1 MNQATTNETQ
11 YRGINR
17 TICIGLGGTGRD
29 VLMRIRRL
37 IVDRYGDLNNLPIVS
52 FVHIDTDK
60 ASTQVTGIRTGSSY
74 HGVDLSFKE
83 AEKVS
88 ATMSSKD
95 VTMFVD
101 GLERRSEYNSYGP
114 YDHIGIWFPPQLL
127 RNIKAVEEGAKGI
140 RPVGRLAFFHNYQK
154 VKTAIETAERRTRG
168 HESLLLKSGFK
179 IEPGLSI
186 FVVGSLCGGTGSGMF
201 LDVAYSLRNLYGDQ
215 GARIFGYLVIS
226 PELYG
231 NTPNMNANTYAAL
244 KELNHYSNPGTE
256 FAACY
261 DIENLSIIKEKRPPF
276 DYAYLLSNQ
285 TGGEYEILTQ
295 GKLCN
300 VIAHKIALEFSG
312 ELGSVVKG
320 NRDNF
325 LQHII
330 QPDKHPR
337 PNTQRYLTFGLSA
350 IYFPRDT
357 IIQIALT
364 KVSSEL
370 VRFWLNGK
378 GQSPD
383 PVNLLEQFLI
393 QNHWQSDLAKR
404 DGLINKLSESVEE
417 SSKTF
422 SNSLKTWQT
431 KLLKLIS
438 ECKNKDDRTNVRQ
451 QLATE
456 FTKQFR
462 TVQPGET
469 ESIRG
474 YWLTKLIQSA
484 PKIAKEL
491 NTNIDDYLIKLLT
504 PIEAKFSIRNTR
516 NWLEALQHEL
526 HKYQRDL
533 QESIT
538 DCGGMKRIEDVERK
552 WDNTDQIIE
561 ELENKF
567 MLIGNLKNSQFQ
579 DESKKAI
586 QEVCKLIRHNF
597 DLTVLQET
605 LKIVNH
611 LQKRIQEREKQ
622 VAAFSSLIEDL
633 QSAYEKEERELKQ
646 LNFDEMS
653 GEAIFDSEDIELCYQ
668 TMLPE
673 NDLRS
678 QLVLASSAITEATGK
693 DPSLAFLLNRERVTY
708 SQIKQEIDPKVVKIF
723 AFRGS
728 NIVNSVIKRFM
739 KKYSSSAGAT
749 RLTQI
754 MQEAQPLLRLN
765 LNDPYFRD
773 DPAKSSKLIGY
784 KDTDESDVTE
794 FKKLLTQDLGIS
806 SSVLKAIQADDEIL
820 IVNEYAGFPL
830 RLISSL
836 ERMRN
841 PYIREQNSGTS
852 FLHNDARASFSDI
865 IPPDARIIEQLEDIF
880 YPCLALEL
888 LNENQENQE
897 VEFQHYDSFRDSYYT
912 AAVSANWMQALED
925 LANNRNMA
933 NTLQKILDDVISDM
947 QNDPTLWDNEYLPK
961 LRQFPDKLKKI
972 PEDSPNFPYIQK
984 VYVSPDNMQ
993 PTIKE
998 GVINR
1003 FWKKMEAMFK
1013 NRNQNSL
1020 PPRDKIENQKALV
1033 GEIVASS
1040 PLDNS
1045 DTQNQDKLRSEL
1057 ARLKEL
1063 FDNNLIPQE
1072 YYQIQMQKILDK
1084 YLT

>member
-1 MNQATTNETQ
+1 MTQASANETQ

-60 ASTQVTGIRTGSSY
+60 AATQVTGIRTGSTY
-74 HGVDLSFKE
+74 HGIDLSFQE

-127 RNIKAVEEGAKGI
+127 RNIKAIEEGAKGI

-168 HESLLLKSGFK
+168 HESLLLSSGLK

-201 LDVAYSLRNLYGDQ
+201 LDVAYSLRNIYGEQ
-215 GARIFGYLVIS
+215 GSRIFGYLVIS

-231 NTPNMNANTYAAL
+231 NAPNMSANTYAAL

-256 FAACY
+256 FEACY
-261 DIENLSIIKEKRPPF
+261 DIANLAIIQEKRPPF
-276 DYAYLLSNQ
+276 DYTYLLSHQ
-285 TGGEYEILTQ
+285 TGSEYEILTQ

-312 ELGSVVKG
+312 ELGPVIKG

-337 PNTQRYLTFGLSA
+337 PNSQRYLTFGLSA

-364 KVSSEL
+364 KVSSAL
-370 VRFWLNGK
+370 VKFWLNGK

-383 PVNLLEQFLI
+383 PINLLEQFLI
-393 QNHWQSDLAKR
+393 QHHWHNDLVKR
-404 DGLINKLSESVEE
+404 DGLTNKLAESVEE
-417 SSKTF
+417 SNKTF
-422 SNSLKTWQT
+422 SNSIKTWQN
-431 KLLKLIS
+431 KLSKLIS
-438 ECKNKDDRTNVRQ
+438 ECKNKDDRANVRQ

-456 FTKQFR
+456 FYKQFR
-462 TVQPGET
+462 TIQPGET

-474 YWLTKLIQSA
+474 YWLTKLIQTA
-484 PKIAKEL
+484 PKIIKEL
-491 NTNIDDYLIKLLT
+491 STNIDDYLIQLLT
-504 PIEAKFSIRNTR
+504 PIEVNFSIKNSR

-538 DCGGMKRIEDVERK
+538 DFGGIKRIEDVERK
-552 WDNTDQIIE
+552 WDNIEQIIE

-579 DESKKAI
+579 EECKKAI

-597 DLTVLQET
+597 DLTVIQET
-605 LKIVNH
+605 LKIVNQ
-611 LQKRIQEREKQ
+611 LQKHVQEREKQ
-622 VAAFSSLIEDL
+622 VAAFSSLVQDL

-653 GEAIFDSEDIELCYQ
+653 GEAIFDTEDIELCYQ

-673 NDLRS
+673 NDLRP
-678 QLVLASSAITEATGK
+678 QLVLASSTLTEETGRGV
-693 DPSLAFLLNRERVTY
+693 SLAFFLNMERTTHP
-708 SQIKQEIDPKVVKIF
+708 QIKQEIDLKVDSLF
-723 AFRGS
+723 AFRGR
-728 NIVNSVIKRFM
+728 NIVSSVIKRFM
-739 KKYSSSAGAT
+739 QKYSLAARST
-749 RLTQI
+749 RLKQI
-754 MQEAQPLLRLN
+754 MEEAQPLLRLN
-765 LNDPYFRD
+765 LSDPYFRD
-773 DPAKSSKLIGY
+773 DPAKSSKLVGY
-784 KDTDESDVTE
+784 KDTDESDVRD
-794 FKKLLTQDLGIS
+794 FKKLITQDLGVS
-806 SSVLKAIQADDEIL
+806 TTVLKAIQADDEIL

-830 RLISSL
+830 RLINSL

-841 PYIREQNSGTS
+841 PYIREHNSGTS
-852 FLHNDARASFSDI
+852 FLHNDSRTAFPDI
-865 IPPDARIIEQLEDIF
+865 IPPDARRMEELEDIF

-888 LNENQENQE
+888 LTENQETQE
-897 VEFQHYDSFRDSYYT
+897 LEFQHYDTFQNSYYT
-912 AAVSANWMQALED
+912 AAVSANWMEALED

-933 NTLQKILDDVISDM
+933 ETLKKILDDIISEIENNP
-947 QNDPTLWDNEYLPK
+947 QLWENQYLPK
-961 LRQFPDKLKKI
+961 LRQFPDKLRTI
-972 PEDSPNFPYIQK
+972 PEDSPNFPYIQR
-984 VYVSPDNMQ
+984 VYVSPDNIQ
-993 PTIKE
+993 PTVRE

-1003 FWKKMEAMFK
+1003 FVKKMEAK
-1013 NRNQNSL
+1013 LNQKNSL
-1020 PPRDKIENQKALV
+1020 SARDNIGNQKALV
-1033 GEIVASS
+1033 GEIVPNSS
-1040 PLDNS
+1040 LNNTDNRSKRRQELEQLKQDLD
-1045 DTQNQDKLRSEL
+1045 QDFLTSE
-1057 ARLKEL
+1057 
-1063 FDNNLIPQE
+1063 E
-1072 YYQIQMQKILDK
+1072 YEREKQKIFLQ
-1084 YLT
+1084 YPL

>member
-1 MNQATTNETQ
+1 MTQASAKETQ

-60 ASTQVTGIRTGSSY
+60 AATQVTGIRTGSTY

-95 VTMFVD
+95 VTMFVE

-114 YDHIGIWFPPQLL
+114 YDHIGRWFPSELL
-127 RNIKAVEEGAKGI
+127 QDIGAIEDGAKCI

-154 VKTAIETAERRTRG
+154 IKTSIVAAENRTRG
-168 HESLLLKSGFK
+168 HESFLLKSGLR
-179 IEPGLSI
+179 IDTGLNI

-201 LDVAYSLRNLYGDQ
+201 LDVAYSLQDIYRDET
-215 GARIFGYLVIS
+215 AKIFGYLVIS
-226 PELYG
+226 PDLYS
-231 NTPNMNANTYAAL
+231 NTNKMITNTYAAL
-244 KELNHYSNPGTE
+244 KELNYYSTPGTTFE
-256 FAACY
+256 AVY
-261 DIENLSIIKEKRPPF
+261 DLENSVIVRNKHEPF
-276 DYAYLLSNQ
+276 NYTYLISSKTL
-285 TGGEYEILTQ
+285 GEYQILSQ

-300 VIAHKIALEFSG
+300 VIAHKIALDFSG
-312 ELGSVVKG
+312 ELAPVMKS

-325 LQHII
+325 KEKMIES
-330 QPDKHPR
+330 DKHPR
-337 PNTQRYLTFGLSA
+337 SNTQRYLTFGLSA

-364 KVSSEL
+364 KVSSYL
-370 VRFWLNGK
+370 VKFWLNGK

-383 PVNLLEQFLI
+383 PMNLLEQFLI
-393 QNHWQSDLAKR
+393 QNQWQSDPAKR
-404 DGLINKLSESVEE
+404 DGLTNRLASSVAESN
-417 SSKTF
+417 KTF
-422 SNSLKTWQT
+422 SNSQKTWQS
-431 KLLKLIS
+431 KLSKLIS

-451 QLATE
+451 LLATE

-474 YWLTKLIQSA
+474 YWLTKLMQAA

-491 NTNIDDYLIKLLT
+491 SNNIDDYLIQLLT
-504 PIEAKFSIRNTR
+504 PAEPNFSIRNTR

-526 HKYQRDL
+526 HSYQRDL
-533 QESIT
+533 QESIP
-538 DCGGMKRIEDVERK
+538 DLGGQKRIEDVERK
-552 WDNTDQIIE
+552 WDNTNQIIE

-579 DESKKAI
+579 DECKKVI
-586 QEVCKLIRHNF
+586 QQICKLIWHNF

-605 LKIVNH
+605 LKIVNQ
-611 LQKRIQEREKQ
+611 LQKHVQEREKQ

-673 NDLRS
+673 NDLRD
-678 QLVLASSAITEATGK
+678 QLVRASSALTEETGK
-693 DPSLAFLLNRERVTY
+693 GSSLAFFLNIERTTHH
-708 SQIKQEIDPKVVKIF
+708 QIKQEIELKIDSLF

-728 NIVNSVIKRFM
+728 NIVTSVIKRFM
-739 KKYSSSAGAT
+739 QKYSLSARST
-749 RLTQI
+749 RLAQI

-773 DPAKSSKLIGY
+773 EAAKSSKLVGY
-784 KDTDESDVTE
+784 KNTDELEVKQFES
-794 FKKLLTQDLGIS
+794 LLTQDL
-806 SSVLKAIQADDEIL
+806 SVQQSDLKEVQADDEIL

-836 ERMRN
+836 EKMRT
-841 PYIREQNSGTS
+841 PYIREQNSGKS
-852 FLHNDARASFSDI
+852 FLHNDARVSFPDI
-865 IPPDARIIEQLEDIF
+865 IPPDARRWEQLEDIF

-888 LNENQENQE
+888 LNENQQNQE
-897 VEFQHYDSFRDSYYT
+897 LEFQHYDSFQDSYYT
-912 AAVSANWMQALED
+912 ASVSAIWMQALED

-933 NTLQKILDDVISDM
+933 DTLQKILDDAIAEI
-947 QNDPTLWDNEYLPK
+947 QNNPTLWDNEYLPK

-972 PEDSPNFPYIQK
+972 PQDSPNFPHIQK
-984 VYVSPDNMQ
+984 VYVSPDNIQ
-993 PTIKE
+993 PTVRE

-1013 NRNQNSL
+1013 NKNQNSL
-1020 PPRDKIENQKALV
+1020 TPRDKIANQKAIV
-1033 GEIVASS
+1033 GEIVVS
-1040 PLDNS
+1040 PPVDNS
-1045 DTQNQDKLRSEL
+1045 HDQEKLRSEL

-1072 YYQIQMQKILDK
+1072 YYEIQMQKILDK
-1084 YLT
+1084 YLA

>member
-1 MNQATTNETQ
+1 MTQASAKENQT
-11 YRGINR
+11 RGINR

-60 ASTQVTGIRTGSSY
+60 AATQVTGIRTGSTY

-168 HESLLLKSGFK
+168 HEALLLKSGFK
-179 IEPGLSI
+179 IDPGLSI

-201 LDVAYSLRNLYGDQ
+201 LDVAYSLRNLYGEQ

-231 NTPNMNANTYAAL
+231 NTTRMIANTYAAL
-244 KELNHYSNPGTE
+244 KELNYYSNPGTE

-261 DIENLSIIKEKRPPF
+261 DIENLSIIQEKRPPF
-276 DYAYLLSNQ
+276 DYAYLLSHQ

-300 VIAHKIALEFSG
+300 VIAHKIGLEFSG
-312 ELGSVVKG
+312 ELAPVIKG

-325 LQHII
+325 LQHLI
-330 QPDKHPR
+330 QSDKHPR
-337 PNTQRYLTFGLSA
+337 PNSQIYLTFGLSA

-370 VRFWLNGK
+370 IKFWLNGK

-383 PVNLLEQFLI
+383 PINLLEQFLI
-393 QNHWQSDLAKR
+393 QHHWHNDLVKR
-404 DGLINKLSESVEE
+404 DGLTNKLAESVEE
-417 SSKTF
+417 SNKTF
-422 SNSLKTWQT
+422 SNSIKTWQT
-431 KLLKLIS
+431 KLSKLIS
-438 ECKNKDDRTNVRQ
+438 ESKNKDDRVNVRQ

-456 FTKQFR
+456 FYKQFR

-474 YWLTKLIQSA
+474 YWLTKLIQAA
-484 PKIAKEL
+484 PKIIKEL
-491 NTNIDDYLIKLLT
+491 STNIDDYLIKLLT
-504 PIEAKFSIRNTR
+504 PIEANFAIKNGR
-516 NWLEALQHEL
+516 NWLEALQYEL

-533 QESIT
+533 QESIA
-538 DCGGMKRIEDVERK
+538 DLGGMKRIEDVERK

-561 ELENKF
+561 ELENRF
-567 MLIGNLKNSQFQ
+567 ILIGNLKNNQFQ
-579 DESKKAI
+579 DECKKAI

-597 DLTVLQET
+597 DLTVIQET
-605 LKIVNH
+605 LKIVSQ
-611 LQKRIQEREKQ
+611 LQKHVQEREKE
-622 VAAFSSLIEDL
+622 VAAFSSLVEDL

-673 NDLRS
+673 NDLRP
-678 QLVLASSAITEATGK
+678 QLVLASSAITETSGK
-693 DPSLAFLLNRERVTY
+693 GSSLAFFLNMERATY
-708 SQIKQEIDPKVVKIF
+708 SQLKQEIDPTVVQIF

-739 KKYSSSAGAT
+739 RKYSSSAGST

-773 DPAKSSKLIGY
+773 EDDKSSKLVGY
-784 KDTDESDVTE
+784 KDTDESDVTD

-806 SSVLKAIQADDEIL
+806 TSVLKAIQADDEIL

-841 PYIREQNSGTS
+841 PYLREQNSGTS
-852 FLHNDARASFSDI
+852 FLHNDYRASFPDI
-865 IPPDARIIEQLEDIF
+865 IPPDARRMEELEDIF

-888 LNENQENQE
+888 LTENQENQE
-897 VEFQHYDSFRDSYYT
+897 LEFQHYDSFQDSYYT
-912 AAVSANWMQALED
+912 AAVSANWMEALED

-933 NTLQKILDDVISDM
+933 DTLQKILDDTISKM
-947 QNDPTLWDNEYLPK
+947 QNNPKLWENEYLPK
-961 LRQFPDKLKKI
+961 LRQFPDKLKQI
-972 PEDSPNFPYIQK
+972 PEDSQNFPYIQK
-984 VYVSPDNMQ
+984 VYVSPDNIQ
-993 PTIKE
+993 PTVKE

-1003 FWKKMEAMFK
+1003 FWKKMEAK
-1013 NRNQNSL
+1013 LRNPNPL
-1020 PPRDKIENQKALV
+1020 PPTDNIENQKTLV
-1033 GEIVASS
+1033 GEIDFSS
-1040 PLDNS
+1040 LLNNTNNRQKRRLELEQLKQDLDEGFITPEEYEREKEKIFLQYPL
-1045 DTQNQDKLRSEL
+1045 
-1057 ARLKEL
+1057 
-1063 FDNNLIPQE
+1063 
-1072 YYQIQMQKILDK
+1072 
-1084 YLT
+1084 

>member
-1 MNQATTNETQ
+1 MTQASTNETQ

-60 ASTQVTGIRTGSSY
+60 AATQVTGIRTGSTY

-95 VTMFVD
+95 VTMFVE

-140 RPVGRLAFFHNYQK
+140 RPIGRLAFFHNYQK

-168 HESLLLKSGFK
+168 HESLLLRSGLR
-179 IEPGLSI
+179 IEPGLNI
-186 FVVGSLCGGTGSGMF
+186 FVIGSLCGGTGSGMF
-201 LDVAYSLRNLYGDQ
+201 LDVAYSLRNLYGEE

-231 NTPNMNANTYAAL
+231 STTSMIANTYAAL
-244 KELNHYSNPGTE
+244 KELNYYSYPGTKFE
-256 FAACY
+256 ACY
-261 DIENLSIIKEKRPPF
+261 DTQNLVYVQEQRPPF
-276 DYAYLLSNQ
+276 EYAYLVSNQ
-285 TGGEYEILTQ
+285 TIGEYSILTQ

-300 VIAHKIALEFSG
+300 VIAHKISLEFSG
-312 ELGSVVKG
+312 ELAASVKEI
-320 NRDNF
+320 RDDF
-325 LQHII
+325 LLHMINNDQ
-330 QPDKHPR
+330 HPR
-337 PNTQRYLTFGLSA
+337 PNNQGYVTFGLSA

-370 VRFWLNGK
+370 IKFWLNGK

-383 PVNLLEQFLI
+383 PINLLEQFLI
-393 QNHWQSDLAKR
+393 QYHWHNDLVKR
-404 DGLINKLSESVEE
+404 DGLTNKLAESVEE
-417 SSKTF
+417 SNKTF
-422 SNSLKTWQT
+422 SNSIKIWQN

-438 ECKNKDDRTNVRQ
+438 ESKNKDDRVNIRQ

-456 FTKQFR
+456 FYKQFR
-462 TVQPGET
+462 IVQPGET

-474 YWLTKLIQSA
+474 YWLTKLIQAA
-484 PKIAKEL
+484 PKIFKEL
-491 NTNIDDYLIKLLT
+491 STNIDDYLIKLLT
-504 PIEAKFSIRNTR
+504 PMEANFSIKNGR
-516 NWLEALQHEL
+516 NWLEALQYEL

-533 QESIT
+533 QESIA
-538 DCGGMKRIEDVERK
+538 DLGGMKRLEDVERK

-561 ELENKF
+561 ELENRF
-567 MLIGNLKNSQFQ
+567 ILIGNLKNSQFQ
-579 DESKKAI
+579 DECKKAT

-597 DLTVLQET
+597 DLTVIQET
-605 LKIVNH
+605 LKIVSQ
-611 LQKRIQEREKQ
+611 LQKHVQEKEKE
-622 VAAFSSLIEDL
+622 VATFSSLVEDL

-653 GEAIFDSEDIELCYQ
+653 GEAIFDIEDIELCYQ
-668 TMLPE
+668 TMIPE
-673 NDLRS
+673 NDVRP
-678 QLVLASSAITEATGK
+678 QLVLASSALTEETGRGK
-693 DPSLAFLLNRERVTY
+693 SLAFFLNMERTTH
-708 SQIKQEIDPKVVKIF
+708 SQLKQEIDLKIDSLF

-728 NIVNSVIKRFM
+728 NIVTSVIKRFM
-739 KKYSSSAGAT
+739 QKYSLAARST
-749 RLTQI
+749 RLAQI

-773 DPAKSSKLIGY
+773 EAAKSSKLVGY
-784 KDTDESDVTE
+784 KDTDELEVRQ
-794 FKKLLTQDLGIS
+794 FKTLLTQDLGVS
-806 SSVLKAIQADDEIL
+806 SNDLKPIQADDEIL

-841 PYIREQNSGTS
+841 PYLREQNSGTS
-852 FLHNDARASFSDI
+852 FLHNDSRASFPDI
-865 IPPDARIIEQLEDIF
+865 IPPDARRMEELEDIF

-888 LNENQENQE
+888 LKENQKNKEL
-897 VEFQHYDSFRDSYYT
+897 EFKHYDSFQDSYYT
-912 AAVSANWMQALED
+912 AAVSENWMEALED

-933 NTLQKILDDVISDM
+933 DTLQKILDDTISKM
-947 QNDPTLWDNEYLPK
+947 QNNPKLWENEYLPK
-961 LRQFPDKLKKI
+961 LRQFPDKLKQI
-972 PEDSPNFPYIQK
+972 PEDSQNFPYIQK
-984 VYVSPDNMQ
+984 VYVSPDNIQ
-993 PTIKE
+993 PTVKE

-1003 FWKKMEAMFK
+1003 FWKKMEGK
-1013 NRNQNSL
+1013 LRNPNSL
-1020 PPRDKIENQKALV
+1020 PPTDNRGNQKALI
-1033 GEIVASS
+1033 GEIV
-1040 PLDNS
+1040 PNFP
-1045 DTQNQDKLRSEL
+1045 TENNNNQNQEKLRSEL

-1063 FDNNLIPQE
+1063 FDDNLIPQE
-1072 YYQIQMQKILDK
+1072 YYETQMQKVVEK